1 MYGVDLYAKKYFSKH
16 EIWASYTLSQTKE
29 YFPYFPDYEYSN
41 APQDQRHEIKG
52 ALLLNF
58 NPLFFSVN
66 YVYGSGFPDRPTF
79 FNQDYERYP
88 YSRLDA
94 ALIYRH
100 SVKDYHFEVG
110 LSILNLLNTENI
122 KYSNFIRIP
131 NAQSGSITV
140 HAEAVPFT
148 PTIYLNISF

>member
-1 MYGVDLYAKKYFSKH
+1 
-16 EIWASYTLSQTKE
+16 
-29 YFPYFPDYEYSN
+29 
-41 APQDQRHEIKG
+41 
-52 ALLLNF
+52 
-58 NPLFFSVN
+58 
-66 YVYGSGFPDRPTF
+66 VYGSGFPDRPSF
-79 FNQDYERYP
+79 FSQDYERYP

-131 NAQSGSITV
+131 DSQSGSITV